1 MQQKKYSSVDKNLV
15 TEYFAPVSELSLKM
29 EKQLKFILRR
39 TLNTVRKDP
48 KVIVTALRVIEREEK
63 VDAECQSRFKSTGF
77 SHPDRPKNWKSKTME
92 VLKLN
97 VMERVEG
104 NQLDDREQNRMW
116 LVRHLELIRMIT
128 KEDLRVAKTL
138 CVPVFPPHYNIL
150 EHFIDL
156 YHEALSNRL
165 KEIISHGLQDQ
176 EYVTVLNWI
185 IQTYPGP
192 ELMKSTDLQIN
203 PKLVKPLLD
212 QATIDKLQEDY
223 LTKMKDNYNEW
234 MKNALNLESGDWKS
248 SQDPELDENNSFHTT
263 APKIIFQMIDENLQ
277 VASTISSEM
286 TNKVFVLSL
295 GEVVNFGNLY
305 REAIVDYKSKYFR
318 DRTTVLLFTRY
329 MIAIVNNCEL
339 FEELGQELKGRWWK
353 SGQHDSDATVKF
365 ENLLSIFKSL
375 KVEAANFLLD
385 EAFLDVQIQ
394 FDKIMTPEWARPE
407 ATEAIDTVA
416 TTMDDYFE
424 DYNYL
429 RPKNFELVTTL
440 TQDRVAKRYIVSLLQ
455 PIQFHPTRKR
465 VTLDERSDQRVLVAK
480 KVSSEAKQLQRFFH
494 KVAGD
499 LADFDSPF
507 KAIEA
512 LAEVLGCDKEMLAL
526 DIGTLV
532 KKYPDVSHDQLLC
545 LLYMR
550 NDLVSSNFVKSEI
563 FLRIPPEKFTYSKQ
577 KIFYCLCAVS

>member
-1 MQQKKYSSVDKNLV
+1 M

-550 NDLVSSNFVKSEI
+550 NDLVSRIILIKDI
-563 FLRIPPEKFTYSKQ
+563 FSKNT
-577 KIFYCLCAVS
+577 A

>member
-563 FLRIPPEKFTYSKQ
+563 L
-577 KIFYCLCAVS
+577 L

>member
-1 MQQKKYSSVDKNLV
+1 M
-15 TEYFAPVSELSLKM
+15 
-29 EKQLKFILRR
+29 
-39 TLNTVRKDP
+39 
-48 KVIVTALRVIEREEK
+48 
-63 VDAECQSRFKSTGF
+63 
-77 SHPDRPKNWKSKTME
+77 
-92 VLKLN
+92 
-97 VMERVEG
+97 
-104 NQLDDREQNRMW
+104 
-116 LVRHLELIRMIT
+116 
-128 KEDLRVAKTL
+128 
-138 CVPVFPPHYNIL
+138 
-150 EHFIDL
+150 
-156 YHEALSNRL
+156 
-165 KEIISHGLQDQ
+165 
-176 EYVTVLNWI
+176 
-185 IQTYPGP
+185 
-192 ELMKSTDLQIN
+192 
-203 PKLVKPLLD
+203 
-212 QATIDKLQEDY
+212 
-223 LTKMKDNYNEW
+223 
-234 MKNALNLESGDWKS
+234 
-248 SQDPELDENNSFHTT
+248 
-263 APKIIFQMIDENLQ
+263 
-277 VASTISSEM
+277 
-286 TNKVFVLSL
+286 
-295 GEVVNFGNLY
+295 
-305 REAIVDYKSKYFR
+305 
-318 DRTTVLLFTRY
+318 
-329 MIAIVNNCEL
+329 

-563 FLRIPPEKFTYSKQ
+563 FLRIPFEKFTYSKQ

>member
-1 MQQKKYSSVDKNLV
+1 M

-550 NDLVSSNFVKSEI
+550 NDLVSSNFIKREY
-563 FLRIPPEKFTYSKQ
+563 F
-577 KIFYCLCAVS
+577 

>member
-1 MQQKKYSSVDKNLV
+1 MV

-563 FLRIPPEKFTYSKQ
+563 FLRIPFEKFTYSKQ

>member
-550 NDLVSSNFVKSEI
+550 NDLVSRIILIKDI
-563 FLRIPPEKFTYSKQ
+563 FSKNT
-577 KIFYCLCAVS
+577 A